1 LTVIRTATLLGAVMV
16 VAMVSALLRSL
27 FAEASAPG
35 AKGPIAIP
43 RQPDIPATGAETGHV
58 WFPKVR
64 TCAG

>member
-16 VAMVSALLRSL
+16 VAMVSALLRLL

-35 AKGPIAIP
+35 AKGPIAIA

-58 WFPKVR
+58 WLPRAPTRAV
-64 TCAG
+64 